1 MSNALIGAPWL
12 RAMARVFDNAGA
24 ELYIVGGA
32 VRNPLMNLPLSDI
45 DVCGPA
51 RPEAVCAFCE
61 GTEIRAHL
69 RAAHFGTVELHIT
82 DENGKHQMAE
92 YTTWRE
98 DSYRCGHK
106 PDSVKFTN
114 DIRVDSK
121 RRDFSVNALYRRVRP
136 DHLEDVIDPTGG
148 LTHLKQ
154 GVLHTVTPDPDH
166 VLGDDGLRILRA
178 ARFQAELDLEPTSA
192 LMESLARN
200 AHLLGDIAC
209 ERLRDELQKVLM
221 ADLRYP
227 TLKRRFPATFS
238 GLSTI
243 HRIGAWTYLFG
254 DIAYDEEAAAA
265 LREFSVH
272 TLPARMALLMRKAD
286 PAKVAACMQRMRFSA
301 KETEQ
306 AKTCVTA
313 LRNMDAPLF
322 ELVKLGRDALE
333 TALCIFRALGDE
345 NGMQTAQAILN
356 KLEGK
361 PLSLKE
367 LAVSGNDLKPL
378 FLSQNRPMREMGRVL
393 DRLWQDVIEDA
404 IVNEREAL
412 LQHPILVD
420 SVTIIG

>member
-114 DIRVDSK
+114 DIQVDSK

-148 LTHLKQ
+148 LAHLNQ

-227 TLKRRFPATFS
+227 MLKRRFSATFS

-243 HRIGAWTYLFG
+243 HQIGAWTYLFG
-254 DIAYDEEAAAA
+254 DIAYDEAAAAA
-265 LREFSVH
+265 LRSFAVPA
-272 TLPARMALLMRKAD
+272 LPARMALLMRRAD
-286 PAKVAACMQRMRFSA
+286 PAKVSECMQRMRFSA
-301 KETEQ
+301 KETAMAQ
-306 AKTCVTA
+306 SYVTA
-313 LRNMDAPLF
+313 IQTVSSAPLF
-322 ELVKLGRDALE
+322 QLVKLGRDALE
-333 TALCIFRALGDE
+333 TALEAFRALGDE
-345 NGMQTAQAILN
+345 TGIQAAQNVLQ
-356 KLEGK
+356 KLAGK
-361 PLSLKE
+361 PMSLKE
-367 LAVSGNDLKPL
+367 LAVSGNDLKPI
-378 FLSQNRPMREMGRVL
+378 FVQRNRPMREMGEVL
-393 DRLWQDVIEDA
+393 NQLWRTVIEEEC
-404 IVNEREAL
+404 INEREAL
-412 LQHPILVD
+412 LHHPLLTGPI
-420 SVTIIG
+420 TIG

>member
-114 DIRVDSK
+114 DIQVDSK

-243 HRIGAWTYLFG
+243 HQIGAWPYLFG

-265 LREFSVH
+265 LHGFSVPG
-272 TLPARMALLMRKAD
+272 LPARMALLMRMAD
-286 PAKVAACMQRMRFSA
+286 PARVAECMQRMRFSV
-301 KETEQ
+301 KETAMAQ
-306 AKTCVTA
+306 SYVTA
-313 LRNMDAPLF
+313 MQTIASAPLF
-322 ELVKLGRDALE
+322 QLVKLGRDALE
-333 TALCIFRALGDE
+333 TALAAFHALKDE
-345 NGMQTAQAILN
+345 ASIQTAQNVLQRLA
-356 KLEGK
+356 GK
-361 PLSLKE
+361 PMTLKE
-367 LAVSGNDLKPL
+367 LAVSGNDLKTI
-378 FLSQNRPMREMGRVL
+378 FIRQNRPMREMGAVL
-393 DRLWQDVIEDA
+393 ERLWQDVTEGA
-404 IVNEREAL
+404 IINERDAL
-412 LQHPILVD
+412 LRHPVLTEPV
-420 SVTIIG
+420 VTD

>member
-1 MSNALIGAPWL
+1 MMNALSGAPWL
-12 RAMARVFDNAGA
+12 TAMARVFDNAGA

-82 DENGKHQMAE
+82 DEHGNRHMAE

-106 PDSVKFTN
+106 PESVRFTN
-114 DIRVDSK
+114 DINVDSV

-148 LTHLKQ
+148 LAHLAK
-154 GVLHTVTPDPDH
+154 GVLHTVTPDPDR

-178 ARFQAELDLEPTSA
+178 ARFQAELDLEPTPE

-200 AHLLGDIAC
+200 AHLLKDIAC

-227 TLKRRFPATFS
+227 TLKRRFPATYS
-238 GLSTI
+238 GLDTI
-243 HRIGAWTYLFG
+243 QRIGAWPWLFG

-265 LREFSVH
+265 LRGFAVH

-286 PAKVAACMQRMRFSA
+286 PAKVTESMQRMRFSA
-301 KETEQ
+301 KETAAAQ
-306 AKTCVTA
+306 SYVTA
-313 LRNMDAPLF
+313 MQTVSSAPLF
-322 ELVKLGRDALE
+322 ALVKLGRDALE
-333 TALCIFRALGDE
+333 TAPAAFRALGDE
-345 NGMQTAQAILN
+345 AGIQAAQNVLHR
-356 KLEGK
+356 LTGK
-361 PLSLKE
+361 PMTLKE

-378 FLSQNRPMREMGRVL
+378 FAAQNRPMREMGAVL
-393 DRLWQDVIEDA
+393 ETLWQAVLAGEIP
-404 IVNEREAL
+404 NERDAL
-412 LQHPILVD
+412 LQHPIL
-420 SVTIIG
+420 GGAQNQ

>member
-1 MSNALIGAPWL
+1 MSNALTGAPWL
-12 RAMARVFDNAGA
+12 SAMARVFDNAGA

-32 VRNPLMNLPLSDI
+32 ARNPLMDLPLSDI

-61 GTEIRAHL
+61 GSEIRAHL

-106 PDSVKFTN
+106 PDSVRFTN
-114 DIRVDSK
+114 DIGVDSL

-148 LTHLKQ
+148 LEHLKQ
-154 GVLHTVTPDPDH
+154 GILHTVTTDPDR

-178 ARFQAELDLEPTSA
+178 ARFQAELDLLPTPE

-200 AHLLGDIAC
+200 AHLLKDIAC

-243 HRIGAWTYLFG
+243 HQIGAWTYLFG
-254 DIAYDEEAAAA
+254 DIVYDETAAAA
-265 LREFSVH
+265 LRMLEVP
-272 TLPARMALLMRKAD
+272 TLSARMALLMHKAD

-306 AKTCVTA
+306 AKICVTA
-313 LRNMDAPLF
+313 VQTLSSAPLF

-333 TALCIFRALGDE
+333 TALCIFCALDDE
-345 NGMQTAQAILN
+345 NGMQTAQTVLK

-378 FLSQNRPMREMGRVL
+378 FAAQNRPMREMGRVL
-393 DRLWQDVIEDA
+393 DQLWQTVIEENYP
-404 IVNEREAL
+404 NERKAL
-412 LQHPILVD
+412 LGH
-420 SVTIIG
+420 SVLNV

>member
-1 MSNALIGAPWL
+1 MSNALTGAPWL
-12 RAMARVFDNAGA
+12 TAMARVFDNAGA

-32 VRNPLMNLPLSDI
+32 SRNPLMELPLSDI

-51 RPEAVCAFCE
+51 RPEDVCAFCE
-61 GTEIRAHL
+61 ETEIRAHL
-69 RAAHFGTVELHIT
+69 RAAHFGTVELHMT

-106 PDSVKFTN
+106 PESVKFTN
-114 DIRVDSK
+114 DIRVDSL

-136 DHLEDVIDPTGG
+136 DHLEAVIDPTGG
-148 LTHLKQ
+148 LTHLRQ
-154 GVLHTVTPDPDH
+154 GVLHTVTHDPDH

-178 ARFQAELDLEPTSA
+178 ARFQAELDLLPTPE

-200 AHLLGDIAC
+200 AHLLKDIAC

-243 HRIGAWTYLFG
+243 QQIGAWPYLFNG
-254 DIAYDEEAAAA
+254 IVYDEAAAAA
-265 LREFSVH
+265 LRDLDVP
-272 TLPARMALLMRKAD
+272 TLPARMALLMRGAD
-286 PAKVAACMQRMRFSA
+286 PAAVAECMQRMHFSA

-306 AKTCVTA
+306 AKTYVTA
-313 LRNMDAPLF
+313 LQHMDAPLF
-322 ELVKLGRDALE
+322 ELVKLGCDALE
-333 TALCIFRALGDE
+333 TALRIFRALGDE
-345 NGMQTAQAILN
+345 SGVQAAQTVLK

-378 FLSQNRPMREMGRVL
+378 FAAQNRPMREMGRVL
-393 DRLWQDVIEDA
+393 DQLWQAVIEADYP
-404 IVNEREAL
+404 NEREAL
-412 LQHPILVD
+412 LGHPVLK
-420 SVTIIG
+420 G

>member
-32 VRNPLMNLPLSDI
+32 VRNPLMGLPLSDI

-51 RPEAVCAFCE
+51 RPEDVCAFCE

-98 DSYRCGHK
+98 DSYRCGHR
-106 PDSVKFTN
+106 PDSVKFTD
-114 DIRVDSK
+114 DIRVDSL

-148 LTHLKQ
+148 LEHLKQ
-154 GVLHTVTPDPDH
+154 GVLHTVTPDPDR

-178 ARFQAELDLEPTSA
+178 ARFQAELDLLPTPE

-200 AHLLGDIAC
+200 AHLLKDIAC

-243 HRIGAWTYLFG
+243 QQIGAWPYLFDG
-254 DIAYDEEAAAA
+254 IVYDEAAAAA
-265 LREFSVH
+265 LRDLDVP
-272 TLPARMALLMRKAD
+272 TLPVRMALLMRGAD
-286 PAKVAACMQRMRFSA
+286 PAAVAECMQRMRFSA

-306 AKTCVTA
+306 AKTYVTA
-313 LRNMDAPLF
+313 LQNMDAPLF
-322 ELVKLGRDALE
+322 ELVKLGSDALE
-333 TALCIFRALGDE
+333 TALRIFRALDDE
-345 NGMQTAQAILN
+345 AGVQAAQTVLK

-378 FLSQNRPMREMGRVL
+378 FAARNRPMREMGRVL
-393 DRLWQDVIEDA
+393 DQLWQSVIEEGFP
-404 IVNEREAL
+404 NEREAL
-412 LQHPILVD
+412 LGHPVLK
-420 SVTIIG
+420 G

>member
-1 MSNALIGAPWL
+1 MMNALSGAPWL
-12 RAMARVFDNAGA
+12 TAMARIFDKAGA

-32 VRNPLMNLPLSDI
+32 VRNPLMDLPLSDI

-51 RPEAVCAFCE
+51 RPEDVCAFCE

-98 DSYRCGHK
+98 DSYRCGHR

-114 DIRVDSK
+114 DISVDSV
-121 RRDFSVNALYRRVRP
+121 RRDFSVNALYRRVRE

-148 LTHLKQ
+148 LAHLKQ
-154 GVLHTVTPDPDH
+154 GVLHTVTPDPDR

-178 ARFQAELDLEPTSA
+178 ARFQAELDLEPTPA

-227 TLKRRFPATFS
+227 TLQRRFPATYS
-238 GLSTI
+238 GLDTI
-243 HRIGAWTYLFG
+243 HRIGAWAYLFD
-254 DIAYDEEAAAA
+254 DIAYDEPAAAA
-265 LREFSVH
+265 LRGFAVP
-272 TLPARMALLMRKAD
+272 TLPARMALLMHRAD
-286 PAKVAACMQRMRFSA
+286 PQALGECMQRMRFSV
-301 KETEQ
+301 KETAMAQ
-306 AKTCVTA
+306 SYVTA
-313 LRNMDAPLF
+313 MQTVASAPLF
-322 ELVKLGRDALE
+322 QLVKLGQDALE
-333 TALCIFRALGDE
+333 IALAAFRALGDE
-345 NGMQTAQAILN
+345 SGVQAAQAVLQ

-367 LAVSGNDLKPL
+367 LAVSGNDLKPV
-378 FLSQNRPMREMGRVL
+378 FLQTNRPMREMGAVL
-393 DRLWQDVIEDA
+393 DSLWQAVIEGE
-404 IVNEREAL
+404 IPNERAAL
-412 LQHPILVD
+412 LNHPILGGNVHQ
-420 SVTIIG
+420 